1 MEGLSFKIFEL
12 YFNQY
17 GTAEDCNVLIDDFK
31 SDLTVDISMDGL
43 VCECKVPASK
53 FINCVFAVAVIT
65 LNG

>member
-31 SDLTVDISMDGL
+31 SDLTVDIAMEYGED
-43 VCECKVPASK
+43 
-53 FINCVFAVAVIT
+53 NM
-65 LNG
+65 